1 MLCLLFFLSTLA
13 LANTKGSP
21 NKKLYGLNFSPYMD
35 WQDPAIDDRISEKQI
50 IARMKIIAPYTEWI
64 RTYSCV
70 NGMDKVGRL
79 AHQIGLKAAIG
90 AWLDLDPKAN
100 AKQIASL
107 IQIAKAGEADIL
119 ILGNEVLWH
128 RTVSEDQLLKY
139 LRYVKQEVP
148 NLPVTTVDIY
158 NEIMRHP
165 KVAEACDIIMI
176 NCHPFW
182 EKRDIREALPRIQ
195 QVYEQV
201 KSRYK
206 DKQVILSE
214 VGWPSG
220 GGNLGPAIASLEN
233 SQLFF
238 DGFTTWASQNNI
250 PYYYF
255 EAFDE
260 SWKARYEPVAGAHWG
275 IWDKKG
281 KLKLNK
287 RSLLT
292 K

>member
-1 MLCLLFFLSTLA
+1 
-13 LANTKGSP
+13 
-21 NKKLYGLNFSPYMD
+21 MD
-35 WQDPAIDDRISEKQI
+35 GQDPTIDDRISEKQI

-64 RTYSCV
+64 RTFSCV
-70 NGMDKVGRL
+70 NGMDQVGRL
-79 AHQIGLKAAIG
+79 AHQMGLKAAIG
-90 AWLDLDPKAN
+90 AWLDVDTKAN
-100 AKQIASL
+100 DKQITSL
-107 IQIAKAGEADIL
+107 IQIAKAGEADVL
-119 ILGNEVLWH
+119 ILGNEVLLH
-128 RTVSEDQLLKY
+128 RTISEAQLIKY
-139 LRYVKQEVP
+139 LQYVKQEVP

-182 EKRDIREALPRIQ
+182 EKRDIRQALPRLQ
-195 QVYEQV
+195 LVYEQV

-220 GGNLGPAIASLEN
+220 GGNMGPAIASLEN

-238 DGFTTWASQNNI
+238 DAFIAWASQNNV
-250 PYYYF
+250 PYFYF

-260 SWKARYEPVAGAHWG
+260 SWKAGYEPVAGAHWG

-281 KLKLNK
+281 KLKLNR
-287 RSLLT
+287 RSLMI

>member
-1 MLCLLFFLSTLA
+1 ME
-13 LANTKGSP
+13 
-21 NKKLYGLNFSPYMD
+21 
-35 WQDPAIDDRISEKQI
+35 WQDPAIDDRISAKQI

-70 NGMDKVGRL
+70 NGMDQVGRL
-79 AHQIGLKAAIG
+79 AHQMGLKAAIG
-90 AWLDLDPKAN
+90 AWLDVDPQAN
-100 AKQIASL
+100 DRQIARL

-128 RTVSEDQLLKY
+128 RTVSEDRLLEY
-139 LRYVKQEVP
+139 LRYVKREVP

-182 EKRDIREALPRIQ
+182 EKRGIRQALPRLQ
-195 QVYEQV
+195 RVYEQI
-201 KSRYK
+201 KTRYQ
-206 DKQVILSE
+206 DKEVILSE

-220 GGNLGPAIASLEN
+220 GGNLGPAVASLKN

-238 DGFTTWASQNNI
+238 DGFTVWASQNNV

-260 SWKARYEPVAGAHWG
+260 RWKARYEPVAGAHWG
-275 IWDKKG
+275 IWDKRG
-281 KLKLNK
+281 KLKLEK
-287 RSLLT
+287 RSLLN